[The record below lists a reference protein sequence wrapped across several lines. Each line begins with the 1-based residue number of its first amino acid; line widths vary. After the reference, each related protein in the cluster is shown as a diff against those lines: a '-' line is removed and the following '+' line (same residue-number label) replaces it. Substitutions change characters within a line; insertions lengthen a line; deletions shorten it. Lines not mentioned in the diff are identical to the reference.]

1 MDPIHQED
9 VKKKPTLH
17 MHAPNY
23 RVSNSMSQEV
33 KGETD
38 QPIINAEDS
47 HTAHSA
53 VTGITGNQKG

>member
-1 MDPIHQED
+1 
-9 VKKKPTLH
+9 

-38 QPIINAEDS
+38 QPIINAEES

-53 VTGITGNQKG
+53 GTGITGNQKG